1 LNATITPTWVA
12 NGSFTYNRDIFN
24 EIPSFNVYQIS
35 DQSLLAGARGGI
47 STTGFGSYIPT
58 NEDTYSIAVSTQ
70 KTAKFLGE
78 HTFAIGYSYD
88 HTRFFYD
95 TSRSGALYTIPD
107 KNAAGVTLTTLFPN
121 IPAKS
126 AGQMTNAQFSVFAT
140 NSANLADN
148 TCTQCPTWN
157 GSKVYASV
165 TRGTYEGFGVH
176 SNARYHAA
184 YGNDTYVMNRFVTLD
199 LGLRWEEE
207 RIGAGTFSYPFTG
220 NWSPRLG
227 LNIDPVGD
235 RKGKIFV
242 SYGRNYWSLPLDAAN
257 RELGNEQDDT
267 AFYFAPVI
275 VNGALTIVPDDAH
288 TLNGLP
294 QNATKN
300 FGAPNFSSSTAAEGI
315 LPGTKSEYETEW
327 VIGIEREVRNGM
339 VLKAHYVQ
347 RSLGRIIEDIG
358 SQSPEASTISSNYN
372 GGIANPNSGTDIAV
386 NEQEVTYTAAQFAA
400 ANPDATTNPLWN
412 TPADPYVAPDTG
424 KKCTPAN
431 DTYFTAGGIWVDG
444 NDTPLGSACFL
455 NLATMD
461 AGPGDG
467 KPDGFVNPQR
477 KYQALELELDKRY
490 NNHWLAIVNYRFAN
504 LWGNYEGAY
513 RNDNG
518 QSDPGIS
525 SLFDFTAGQLG
536 LLGDQFKP
544 GYLSTDR
551 RQVASLFASY
561 TIGSDTPAVH
571 FMKGLTTGMT
581 VRGESGVPLSFL
593 GDHPAYLNQG
603 EVPIGGRGA
612 AGRSPSNI
620 ELDTRAEYSIPI
632 HDKAT
637 IKLAFDGFNV
647 TNSQPILSKV
657 QYTQQTAS
665 GYPVVGAAPAIDTD
679 YGRPTA
685 FQAPFNAQFTLRIE
699 Y

>member
-1 LNATITPTWVA
+1 
-12 NGSFTYNRDIFN
+12 
-24 EIPSFNVYQIS
+24 
-35 DQSLLAGARGGI
+35 
-47 STTGFGSYIPT
+47 
-58 NEDTYSIAVSTQ
+58 
-70 KTAKFLGE
+70 
-78 HTFAIGYSYD
+78 
-88 HTRFFYD
+88 
-95 TSRSGALYTIPD
+95 
-107 KNAAGVTLTTLFPN
+107 LTTLFSN
-121 IPAKS
+121 IPSKS
-126 AGQMTNAQFSVFAT
+126 AGQMTDATFSVFAT
-140 NSANLADN
+140 NAANLADN

-157 GSKVYASV
+157 GSKVYASE

-184 YGNDTYVMNRFVTLD
+184 FGNDTYVMNRFLTFD

-242 SYGRNYWSLPLDAAN
+242 SYGRNYWALPLDAAN

-267 AFYFAPVI
+267 AFYFAPTI
-275 VNGALTIVPDDAH
+275 VNNALVIVPDDAH
-288 TLNGLP
+288 TLNGVP
-294 QNATKN
+294 RETNSGSVTP

-327 VIGIEREVRNGM
+327 VLGIEREVRNGM
-339 VLKAHYVQ
+339 VLKAHYIQ
-347 RSLGRIIEDIG
+347 RSLPRIIEDIG
-358 SQSPEASTISSNYN
+358 SQSPEGSTISSNYN

-386 NEQEVTYTAAQFAA
+386 NENEVTYTPAQFAA
-400 ANPDATTNPLWN
+400 ANPLAGQLGWVYAAP
-412 TPADPYVAPDTG
+412 VAG
-424 KKCTPAN
+424 CTKSN
-431 DTYFTAGGIWVDG
+431 DTYFSAGGIWVDG
-444 NDTPLGSACFL
+444 NNTPLGGACFL

-467 KPDGFVNPQR
+467 KSDGFVNPQR
-477 KYQALELELDKRY
+477 EYKALELELDKRY

-525 SLFDFTAGQLG
+525 SLFDFTAGKLN

-544 GYLSTDR
+544 GFLSTDR
-551 RQVASLFASY
+551 RNVASMFASY
-561 TIGSDTPAVH
+561 SVGSDTPIMHAL
-571 FMKGLTTGMT
+571 KGLTAGMT
-581 VRGESGVPLSFL
+581 VRGESGIPLSFL

-603 EVPIGGRGA
+603 EIPIGGRGA

-620 ELDTRAEYSIPI
+620 ELDMRSEYAIPI
-632 HDKAT
+632 HDTAT

-665 GYPVVGAAPAIDTD
+665 GYPVVGAAPALNLD
-679 YGRPTA
+679 YARPTQ
-685 FQAPFNAQFTLRIE
+685 FQAPFNAQFTIRIE